1 MLSSKID
8 SMKNDIVAA
17 IQGCL
22 RIPSVGGDPVEGAPY
37 GAGPRRSL
45 DWTLAFAE
53 KMGFRTKN
61 VDNVAGWAEMG
72 EGPEMVAVLGHL
84 DVVPE
89 GDGWSVDPWGGEL
102 KDGMLYG
109 RGVIDNKG
117 PVMIAL
123 FAAKAVFDSGMKLKR
138 RVRVIFGTNEERGSK
153 CMKRYVEAGE
163 ELPVAGFT
171 PDAEYPIIN
180 AEKGIL
186 TYTLSM
192 PFTPSGGMRVLS
204 LSGGVAS
211 NVVMAEVRAEV
222 AIPDPECGRR
232 IADAATAWKGPEG
245 GSVKVDWDGSGDRV
259 TVVAKGR
266 PAHGSTPEKGVNAL
280 ACLSDF
286 MSGLRL
292 RDEQGDFFRAFSR
305 LVGFET
311 DGRSLGIA
319 MGDEV
324 SPDCLRR
331 SGGAQCREGALYA
344 QHQVPRDSV
353 GGCRDRASAQ
363 GPCRG
368 GSVRRRRRVGRSAVR
383 PARVQAREGPAE
395 GLLGRHRRG
404 GGAPRHRGRHLREV
418 DAERGGLRPRLPRPV
433 VQGSR
438 GGRALGGRRHHEE
451 RPYYGEGNSRAGG
464 GVDDRERTTKK
475 KEFSSPWP
483 GG

>member
-8 SMKNDIVAA
+8 SMKNDIVTA

-192 PFTPSGGMRVLS
+192 PFTEAWLTCVDAL
-204 LSGGVAS
+204 GVA
-211 NVVMAEVRAEV
+211 
-222 AIPDPECGRR
+222 
-232 IADAATAWKGPEG
+232 
-245 GSVKVDWDGSGDRV
+245 
-259 TVVAKGR
+259 
-266 PAHGSTPEKGVNAL
+266 GV
-280 ACLSDF
+280 
-286 MSGLRL
+286 
-292 RDEQGDFFRAFSR
+292 Q
-305 LVGFET
+305 
-311 DGRSLGIA
+311 
-319 MGDEV
+319 
-324 SPDCLRR
+324 
-331 SGGAQCREGALYA
+331 
-344 QHQVPRDSV
+344 
-353 GGCRDRASAQ
+353 
-363 GPCRG
+363 
-368 GSVRRRRRVGRSAVR
+368 
-383 PARVQAREGPAE
+383 
-395 GLLGRHRRG
+395 
-404 GGAPRHRGRHLREV
+404 
-418 DAERGGLRPRLPRPV
+418 
-433 VQGSR
+433 
-438 GGRALGGRRHHEE
+438 
-451 RPYYGEGNSRAGG
+451 
-464 GVDDRERTTKK
+464 
-475 KEFSSPWP
+475 
-483 GG
+483 

>member
-61 VDNVAGWAEMG
+61 VNNVAGWAEMG

-102 KDGMLYG
+102 KDDMLYG

-204 LSGGVAS
+204 LAGGVAS
-211 NVVMAEVRAEV
+211 NVVMAEVKAEV
-222 AIPDPECGRR
+222 AIPDPECGSR
-232 IADAATAWKGPEG
+232 ITGAAAAWKGPEG
-245 GSVKVDWDGSGDRV
+245 GSVKVDWDGFGDRV
-259 TVVAKGR
+259 VIVARGR

-280 ACLSDF
+280 ACLADF
-286 MSGLRL
+286 MGALRL
-292 RDEQGDFFRAFSR
+292 RDEQGDFFGAFSR

-311 DGRSLGIA
+311 DGESLGIA
-319 MGDEV
+319 MSDEV
-324 SPDCLRR
+324 SGPLTACIGVAGLDAGRVRFTLNIRYPVTMLEDAVTGPLFR
-331 SGGAQCREGALYA
+331 TLGDGG
-344 QHQVPRDSV
+344 VSVDS
-353 GGCRDRASAQ
+353 AESAA
-363 GPCRG
+363 PLF
-368 GSVRRRRRVGRSAVR
+368 V
-383 PARVQAREGPAE
+383 PAE
-395 GLLGRHRRG
+395 SRLVRALQKAYSDVTGGEAGLLAIG
-404 GGAPRHRGRHLREV
+404 GGTYAKSMPNVVAFG
-418 DAERGGLRPRLPRPV
+418 PV
-433 VQGSR
+433 FPGQSYRV
-438 GGRALGGRRHHEE
+438 HEE
-451 RPYYGEGNSRAGG
+451 DERWA
-464 GVDDRERTTKK
+464 VDDIMKNAHIMARAIVELAG
-475 KEFSSPWP
+475 E
-483 GG
+483 